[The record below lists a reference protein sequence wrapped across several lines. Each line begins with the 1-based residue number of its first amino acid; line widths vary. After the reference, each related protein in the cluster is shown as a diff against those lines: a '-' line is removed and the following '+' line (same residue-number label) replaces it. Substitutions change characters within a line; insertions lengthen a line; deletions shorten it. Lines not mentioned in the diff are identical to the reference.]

1 MTAGLRVE
9 RGILIKWLF
18 SKNKR
23 MGVAIYLGLVGAGLV
38 TAVVLTKV
46 LKGINLI

>member
-1 MTAGLRVE
+1 
-9 RGILIKWLF
+9 
-18 SKNKR
+18 
-23 MGVAIYLGLVGAGLV
+23 MGVAIYLGLVGAGLA

>member
-1 MTAGLRVE
+1 
-9 RGILIKWLF
+9 
-18 SKNKR
+18 
-23 MGVAIYLGLVGAGLV
+23 MGVAIYLGLVGAALA

>member
-1 MTAGLRVE
+1 
-9 RGILIKWLF
+9 
-18 SKNKR
+18 
-23 MGVAIYLGLVGAGLV
+23 MGVVIYLGLVGAGLV